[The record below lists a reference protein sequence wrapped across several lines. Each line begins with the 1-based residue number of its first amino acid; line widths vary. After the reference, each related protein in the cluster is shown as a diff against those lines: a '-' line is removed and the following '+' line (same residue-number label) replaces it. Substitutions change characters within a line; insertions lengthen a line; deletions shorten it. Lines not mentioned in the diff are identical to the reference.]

1 MIGRGTH
8 TEQLRGMTELLR
20 VQSHLLDALQ
30 VDMRSS
36 HDCIRDIESVLT
48 PDQRAEVQRKKQA
61 RSALERNEKA
71 REVISKVFA
80 GRSEKRVSMG
90 SEGNARSC
98 AAATA
103 ARTCEQA
110 SPGMAD
116 HSGGTKR
123 VTLQSPPSHAT
134 EDGLGVR
141 SSSSTNACDTS
152 ASESQQGNPCSASA
166 SESQQGSACSASA
179 SESQQGNPCSASASE
194 SQQENEGG
202 TVSGSN
208 ATLPPAVSVPGD
220 AFNASPKAETLSR
233 GPSSADAQRV
243 RSLRDASLDLF
254 GRVERL
260 DHERRVERLSR
271 TTPAATTRSPRSQP
285 SSVASTPSPTRVASV
300 PPRNLTTPVARPH
313 SPSVRTP
320 TVEPQDEYSQSLA
333 DAAYHFAAYH
343 LNELSSGESCRASC
357 LPHSPLSPTGTR
369 HTRSP
374 RRSSP
379 PSQTTLDRRSTPSLA
394 LHAFAEVPW
403 ERLQRPDQR
412 APSAED
418 P

>member
-141 SSSSTNACDTS
+141 SSSSTNACDT
-152 ASESQQGNPCSASA
+152 
-166 SESQQGSACSASA
+166 SA